1 MSYLAER
8 RLEEKERRRLEI
20 LEAAVEVAGVVGF
33 EAMTMEQVARKA
45 RLSRALVYVYFKDKH
60 DLLIGL
66 CIRALEVLRERFTAA
81 VAAETQGYKQVE
93 ACGRAYVRF
102 ASDHPTLFD
111 ALAHVEAHTPIADD
125 PSLDISLKAGDELQS
140 ILVEAIER
148 GKADGSIR
156 PDAGPSALLG
166 LTLWGLMHGVLQ
178 LTQHKSGSLESAGV
192 SQVELIEQGFVF
204 AARAIASSS
213 ALRS

>member
-1 MSYLAER
+1 MRWR
-8 RLEEKERRRLEI
+8 RSK
-20 LEAAVEVAGVVGF
+20 
-33 EAMTMEQVARKA
+33 
-45 RLSRALVYVYFKDKH
+45 
-60 DLLIGL
+60 
-66 CIRALEVLRERFTAA
+66 
-81 VAAETQGYKQVE
+81 
-93 ACGRAYVRF
+93 
-102 ASDHPTLFD
+102 PT
-111 ALAHVEAHTPIADD
+111 
-125 PSLDISLKAGDELQS
+125 LQS